1 MIGGLRTTSRYLLA
15 GASVI
20 GLLAIGAPEAKAQN
34 MQEIQAQ
41 IDQMQATIKALQK
54 QVQDAKAQAS
64 AAQTTADSA
73 KGSDIDLKVAWKGA
87 PQFSSADGKKWS
99 FKVRGRVEAEYENI
113 DQDTAVTTFPD
124 VSATQLRRARLG
136 VEGVAWY
143 DVKYILE
150 VDFANDVVAVKDA
163 YLQYQ
168 GVKIGD
174 TPLYFRAGNFRT
186 PNSFELLT
194 SELFVDTVERAA
206 FVNSWQLDRQIGFQV
221 SYWTDHWGLAAG
233 IFGDR
238 FNAANNPQPLFP
250 GFTGDEDVTFAAR
263 GTVAPINRQ
272 VNGVNQVLHF
282 GASVRTREI
291 GDDQPLLQY
300 TQRGAD
306 FNLAN
311 NVINTGRIGKEDTFW
326 GLEAATLWGPF
337 SLQGEYA
344 HLDVDLPTS
353 PLIGANPPSAGQLTT
368 ALNPFIS
375 STGVRTPSPEYNG
388 WYVTGTYFF
397 GGHKNYN
404 KEGKW
409 DRPTIDN
416 PMRWNEGKGWGAIEL
431 VGKYDVLN
439 MSDSAFNDAGSNG
452 CPTTR
457 LFPGLAAGVAGT
469 NPTLIGPSVG
479 LCGEQRTWIVG
490 VNWYLNDYVRLMFD
504 YAEAE
509 LSGYPVTT
517 ITATNTTVSPGTEI
531 AGFDGGTVR
540 GFTARAQID
549 W

>member
-20 GLLAIGAPEAKAQN
+20 GLLAMGTPEAKAQN
-34 MQEIQAQ
+34 MQDIQAQ

-64 AAQTTADSA
+64 AANATAADAAA

-99 FKVRGRVEAEYENI
+99 FKVRGRVEAEYEHI
-113 DQDTAVTTFPD
+113 DQDTAVTTYPD

-206 FVNSWQLDRQIGFQV
+206 FVNAWQLDRQVGFQI
-221 SYWTDHWGLAAG
+221 SYWQDHWGLAAG

-263 GTVAPINRQ
+263 ATVTPINRQ
-272 VNGVNQVLHF
+272 LNGVNQVLHF
-282 GASVRTREI
+282 GASVRTRDI
-291 GDDQPLLQY
+291 GNDQPLLQY

-337 SLQGEYA
+337 SLQGEYS

-353 PLIGANPPSAGQLTT
+353 ALIPGNPPGANLLASVD
-368 ALNPFIS
+368 NPFVS
-375 STGVRTPSPEYNG
+375 ATGVRTPSPEYNG
-388 WYVTGTYFF
+388 WYVTGTWFF

-416 PMRWNEGKGWGAIEL
+416 PLRWNEGTGWGGLEL

-439 MSDSAFNDAGSNG
+439 MSDSAFNGAGG
-452 CPTTR
+452 CQSTR
-457 LFPGLAAGVAGT
+457 LYPNIA
-469 NPTLIGPSVG
+469 PTSTSTFIPASQLG
-479 LCGEQRTWIVG
+479 LCGEQKTWIIG

-504 YAEAE
+504 YAQAE
-509 LSGYPVTT
+509 LSGYPLTSVASGTSLALDGP
-517 ITATNTTVSPGTEI
+517 ATI

>member
-1 MIGGLRTTSRYLLA
+1 MEGRS
-15 GASVI
+15 
-20 GLLAIGAPEAKAQN
+20 AILERGWE
-34 MQEIQAQ
+34 E
-41 IDQMQATIKALQK
+41 
-54 QVQDAKAQAS
+54 V
-64 AAQTTADSA
+64 
-73 KGSDIDLKVAWKGA
+73 
-87 PQFSSADGKKWS
+87 S

-113 DQDTAVTTFPD
+113 NQDTAVTTYPD

-136 VEGVAWY
+136 VEGVVYY

-150 VDFANDVVAVKDA
+150 VDFANDAVAVKDA

-174 TPLYFRAGNFRT
+174 TPVYFRAGNFRT

-206 FVNSWQLDRQIGFQV
+206 FVNAWQLDRQIGFQI
-221 SYWTDHWGLAAG
+221 SYWQDHWGLAAG

-263 GTVAPINRQ
+263 ATVTPINRQ

-282 GASVRTREI
+282 GASVRTRDV
-291 GDDQPLLQY
+291 GNDQPLLQY
-300 TQRGAD
+300 SQRGAD

-337 SLQGEYA
+337 SLQGEYS

-353 PLIGANPPSAGQLTT
+353 VLIPGNPPGANQL
-368 ALNPFIS
+368 ASVDNPFVS
-375 STGVRTPSPEYNG
+375 ATGVRTPSPEYNG
-388 WYVTGTYFF
+388 WYVTGTWFF

-416 PMRWNEGKGWGAIEL
+416 PLRWNEGHGWGGLEL

-439 MSDSAFNDAGSNG
+439 MSDSSFNGAGG
-452 CPTTR
+452 CQSTR
-457 LFPGLAAGVAGT
+457 LYPNIA
-469 NPTLIGPSVG
+469 PTSTSTFIPASQLG
-479 LCGEQRTWIVG
+479 LCGEQKTWIIG

-504 YAEAE
+504 YAQAE
-509 LSGYPVTT
+509 LSGYPLTSVASGTSLALDGP
-517 ITATNTTVSPGTEI
+517 ATI

>member
-1 MIGGLRTTSRYLLA
+1 
-15 GASVI
+15 
-20 GLLAIGAPEAKAQN
+20 
-34 MQEIQAQ
+34 
-41 IDQMQATIKALQK
+41 MQATIKALQK

-64 AAQTTADSA
+64 AAQTTAESA

-87 PQFSSADGKKWS
+87 PQFSSADGKKFV
-99 FKVRGRVEAEYENI
+99 FKVRGRVEAEYEHVN
-113 DQDTAVTTFPD
+113 QDTAVTTYPD
-124 VSATQLRRARLG
+124 ISATELRRARLG
-136 VEGVAWY
+136 VEGVVYY

-150 VDFANDVVAVKDA
+150 VDFANDAVAVKDA

-194 SELFVDTVERAA
+194 SELFVDTLERAA
-206 FVNSWQLDRQIGFQV
+206 FVNAWQLDRQVGFQV

-238 FNAANNPQPLFP
+238 FPSANAPAPLFP

-282 GASVRTREI
+282 GASVRTREV
-291 GDDQPLLQY
+291 GDDQPLFQY

-306 FNLAN
+306 FHLAN
-311 NVINTGRIGKEDTFW
+311 NTINTGRIGDEDTFW

-344 HLDVDLPTS
+344 HLDVDLPS
-353 PLIGANPPSAGQLTT
+353 GAFIPSSSPSAGRL
-368 ALNPFIS
+368 ASAPNPFIS
-375 STGVRTPSPEYNG
+375 STGVRTPSPEYDG
-388 WYVTGTYFF
+388 WYVTGTWFF

-416 PMRWNEGKGWGAIEL
+416 PLRWNEGRGWGAVEL

-439 MSDSAFNDAGSNG
+439 MSDKAFNDAGG
-452 CPTTR
+452 CPSTR
-457 LFPGLAAGVAGT
+457 LYPNLA
-469 NPTLIGPSVG
+469 S
-479 LCGEQRTWIVG
+479 
-490 VNWYLNDYVRLMFD
+490 NDD
-504 YAEAE
+504 
-509 LSGYPVTT
+509 
-517 ITATNTTVSPGTEI
+517 
-531 AGFDGGTVR
+531 
-540 GFTARAQID
+540 
-549 W
+549 

>member
-20 GLLAIGAPEAKAQN
+20 GLLAIGTPEARAQN

-64 AAQTTADSA
+64 AANATAADAAA

-99 FKVRGRVEAEYENI
+99 FKVRGRVEAEYEHVN
-113 DQDTAVTTFPD
+113 QDTAVTTYPD

-206 FVNSWQLDRQIGFQV
+206 FVNSWQLDRQIGFQI

-291 GDDQPLLQY
+291 GNDQPLIQY

-326 GLEAATLWGPF
+326 GLETAALWGPF

-353 PLIGANPPSAGQLTT
+353 TLIPGNPPGAGQLNTVD
-368 ALNPFIS
+368 NPFVS
-375 STGVRTPSPEYNG
+375 ATGVRTPSPEYNG
-388 WYVTGTYFF
+388 WYVTGTWFF

-416 PMRWNEGKGWGAIEL
+416 PMRWYEGNGWGAIEL

-439 MSDSAFNDAGSNG
+439 MSDSGFNDAGG

-457 LFPGLAAGVAGT
+457 LFPNLAVST
-469 NPTLIGPSVG
+469 TSDWLINRRIQPRSVRRAENVDRWCQ
-479 LCGEQRTWIVG
+479 LVSQR
-490 VNWYLNDYVRLMFD
+490 LRPPDVRLRR
-504 YAEAE
+504 
-509 LSGYPVTT
+509 GR
-517 ITATNTTVSPGTEI
+517 TEWVPAHERI
-531 AGFDGGTVR
+531 GRHVPLTRRTYHDCR
-540 GFTARAQID
+540 L
-549 W
+549 

>member
-1 MIGGLRTTSRYLLA
+1 MIGGLQTINRYLLA
-15 GASVI
+15 GAGVI
-20 GLLAIGAPEAKAQN
+20 GILAGGGSAAKAASAEQLEATLKAMQAQ
-34 MQEIQAQ
+34 MQE
-41 IDQMQATIKALQK
+41 LQK
-54 QVQDAKAQAS
+54 QVQEAKAAAAS
-64 AAQTTADSA
+64 AQAAASSGS
-73 KGSDIDLKVAWKGA
+73 GSDIDLKVAWKGA
-87 PQFSSADGKKWS
+87 PQFSSADGKKFT
-99 FKVRGRVEAEYENI
+99 FKVRGRVEAEYENV
-113 DQDTAVTTFPD
+113 DQDTAVTTYPD
-124 VSATQLRRARLG
+124 ISATELRRARLG
-136 VEGVAWY
+136 VEGVIYY

-150 VDFANDVVAVKDA
+150 VDFANDLVAVKDA

-194 SELFVDTVERAA
+194 SELFVDTLERAA
-206 FVNSWQLDRQIGFQV
+206 FVNAWQLDRQIGFQV

-238 FNAANNPQPLFP
+238 FPAANSPSPLFP
-250 GFTGDEDVTFAAR
+250 GFTGDEDLTFAAR
-263 GTVAPINRQ
+263 ATVAPINRQ

-282 GASVRTREI
+282 GASVRTREA
-291 GDDQPLLQY
+291 GNDQPLLNY

-306 FNLAN
+306 FHLAN
-311 NVINTGRIGKEDTFW
+311 NVINTGRIGDEDTFW
-326 GLEAATLWGPF
+326 GLEAAALWGPF
-337 SLQGEYA
+337 SIQGEYS
-344 HLDVDLPTS
+344 HLDVDLPGGPT
-353 PLIGANPPSAGQLTT
+353 IGANPPGAGQLNT
-368 ALNPFIS
+368 AANPFVGI
-375 STGVRTPSPEYNG
+375 PSPEYNG
-388 WYVTGTYFF
+388 YYITGTWFF

-431 VGKYDVLN
+431 VGKYDVID
-439 MSDSAFNDAGSNG
+439 MSDTAFNNAGG
-452 CPTTR
+452 CQSTR
-457 LFPGLAAGVAGT
+457 LFPNLPANTTGGANIVASS
-469 NPTLIGPSVG
+469 LG

-504 YAEAE
+504 YAQAE
-509 LSGYPVTT
+509 LSGYPL
-517 ITATNTTVSPGTEI
+517 TTVAAGTSLAPATI

-540 GFTARAQID
+540 GFSIHAQVD

>member
-20 GLLAIGAPEAKAQN
+20 GLLAIGTPEAKAQN

-64 AAQTTADSA
+64 AANATAADAAA

-87 PQFSSADGKKWS
+87 PQFSSADGKKFT

-113 DQDTAVTTFPD
+113 NQDTAVTTYPD

-136 VEGVAWY
+136 VEGVVYY

-150 VDFANDVVAVKDA
+150 VDFANDAVAVKDA

-174 TPLYFRAGNFRT
+174 TPVFFRAGNFRT

-206 FVNSWQLDRQIGFQV
+206 FVNAWQLDRQIGFQV

-238 FNAANNPQPLFP
+238 FNSANNPQPLFP

-263 GTVAPINRQ
+263 ATVAPINRQ
-272 VNGVNQVLHF
+272 VNGVNQVLFF
-282 GASVRTREI
+282 GASVRTRDI

-306 FNLAN
+306 FHLAN
-311 NVINTGRIGKEDTFW
+311 NTINTGRIGKEDTFW

-337 SLQGEYA
+337 SLQGEYS

-353 PLIGANPPSAGQLTT
+353 TLIGANPPGAGQVST
-368 ALNPFIS
+368 ADNPFVS
-375 STGVRTPSPEYNG
+375 ATGVRTPSPEYNG
-388 WYVTGTYFF
+388 WYVTGTWFF

-416 PMRWNEGKGWGAIEL
+416 PLRWNEGKGWGGLEL
-431 VGKYDVLN
+431 VGKYDVLD
-439 MSDSAFNDAGSNG
+439 MSDTSFNNAPGG
-452 CPTTR
+452 CPTTT
-457 LFPGLAAGVAGT
+457 LFPNVAVNTQVTPNSIAASK
-469 NPTLIGPSVG
+469 LG
-479 LCGEQRTWIVG
+479 LCGEQRTWIIG
-490 VNWYLNDYVRLMFD
+490 INWYLNDYVRLMFD
-504 YAEAE
+504 YAEAD

-517 ITATNTTVSPGTEI
+517 VAANTSLAPATI

-540 GFTARAQID
+540 GFGMRAQVD

>member
-1 MIGGLRTTSRYLLA
+1 M
-15 GASVI
+15 VI
-20 GLLAIGAPEAKAQN
+20 QGP
-34 MQEIQAQ
+34 
-41 IDQMQATIKALQK
+41 
-54 QVQDAKAQAS
+54 
-64 AAQTTADSA
+64 
-73 KGSDIDLKVAWKGA
+73 
-87 PQFSSADGKKWS
+87 
-99 FKVRGRVEAEYENI
+99 GRVEAEYEHVN
-113 DQDTAVTTFPD
+113 QDTAVTTYPD

-206 FVNSWQLDRQIGFQV
+206 FVNSWQLDRQIGFQI

-233 IFGDR
+233 IFGYC

-291 GDDQPLLQY
+291 GNDQPLIQY

-311 NVINTGRIGKEDTFW
+311 NVINTRQDRQRGYLLGPRGCRPV
-326 GLEAATLWGPF
+326 GAVLAARRVCSSRRRPAHQRVSSRAILPGPGQ
-337 SLQGEYA
+337 LNT
-344 HLDVDLPTS
+344 V
-353 PLIGANPPSAGQLTT
+353 ANPFVSC
-368 ALNPFIS
+368 
-375 STGVRTPSPEYNG
+375 
-388 WYVTGTYFF
+388 
-397 GGHKNYN
+397 
-404 KEGKW
+404 
-409 DRPTIDN
+409 DR
-416 PMRWNEGKGWGAIEL
+416 R
-431 VGKYDVLN
+431 
-439 MSDSAFNDAGSNG
+439 SH
-452 CPTTR
+452 
-457 LFPGLAAGVAGT
+457 
-469 NPTLIGPSVG
+469 
-479 LCGEQRTWIVG
+479 
-490 VNWYLNDYVRLMFD
+490 
-504 YAEAE
+504 AE
-509 LSGYPVTT
+509 S
-517 ITATNTTVSPGTEI
+517 
-531 AGFDGGTVR
+531 
-540 GFTARAQID
+540 
-549 W
+549 